1 MMRTIYALCLFVLVI
16 SAHAQDDADT
26 VIYAQGKIMNK
37 TTREP
42 VTASISYK
50 SLPYGNIVGQL
61 NGNSYR
67 FPFYTN
73 DRYEIMVEAAGFAP
87 AKYMLDPGQANG
99 DKTVVQDVELT
110 VPASASLIAETTHS
124 VGKVMTLENLIFQQG
139 QAKIDPGSYTEL
151 DKVVTMMQTYPKMV
165 IQLEG
170 HTDVQGDPKRNM
182 TLSQQRV
189 DAVKAYLGTKGINK
203 NRVKT
208 KAFGGTQ
215 PLSRED
221 TEEAHKM
228 NRRVQVR
235 ILQN

>member
-1 MMRTIYALCLFVLVI
+1 MRTLSSVCLFSLVI
-16 SAHAQDDADT
+16 AAHAQEADT
-26 VIYAQGKIMNK
+26 IIYAQGKILNK

-42 VTASISYK
+42 ITALVSYQ
-50 SLPYGNIVGQL
+50 SLPYGNIVGEL
-61 NGNSYR
+61 NGSTYR

-73 DRYEIMVEAAGFAP
+73 DRYEITVSAAGFAP
-87 AKYMLDPGQANG
+87 AKYMLDPNQANG
-99 DKTVVQDVELT
+99 DKLVVQDVELA
-110 VPASASLIAETTHS
+110 VPASASAVAETAHT
-124 VGKVMTLENLIFQQG
+124 VGKVMTLEQLIFPQG
-139 QAKIDPGSYTEL
+139 QAKIEPASYEEL
-151 DKVVTMMQTYPKMV
+151 DKIVGMMQTYPKMV

-170 HTDVQGDPKRNM
+170 HTDILGDPKRNM

-189 DAVKAYLGTKGINK
+189 DAVKNYLSAKGVSK

-221 TEEAHKM
+221 TEEAHRM